1 MLYHA
6 YELTH
11 ATMAPLRAMA
21 EIAQAVNSSPYNP
34 VAYTPMGRSVA
45 AACEVFNRVTRR
57 YGKPQWNI
65 ESTEVAGKTVPVA
78 IETRL
83 CTRFCDLVHFR
94 REMPEGQGADDP
106 RVLIV
111 APLSG
116 HYATLLRGTVE
127 AMLPGHDVY
136 ITDWRDA
143 RMVPLTFGP
152 FGLDDHIDLMLDFMR
167 LLGPDLN
174 VMAVC
179 QPAVS
184 VLAAVALMAAEKDPL
199 QPRSMVLMG
208 GPIDTRVNPTK
219 VNRHAESKELSWF
232 ENSVISRVPF
242 PQAGAMRKVYPGFV
256 QLGGFMAM
264 NLDRHMQAHAGLY
277 NHLVEGD
284 GDSADQHREFY
295 DEYLSVMDLPA
306 EFFLQ
311 TIKTVFKRH
320 ALPRGVMRHRGKL
333 VDASKIRKT
342 ALMTVEGEKDDICG
356 LGQTAAAHDLCVN
369 LAATRKLRHVQ
380 MRAGH
385 YGVFNGRRWKTEIQP
400 RIAEFIRRSRRKGG
414 RQGDTNGA

>member
-11 ATMAPLRAMA
+11 ATLAPLRVMS
-21 EIAQAVNSSPYNP
+21 EFTQHFHSSAFNP
-34 VAYTPMGRSVA
+34 VSYTPYGRSVA

-57 YGKPQWNI
+57 YGKPHWDI
-65 ESTEVAGKTVPVA
+65 ESTTVKGKEVEVF
-78 IETRL
+78 IETQL
-83 CTRFCDLVHFR
+83 CTPFCDLVHFR
-94 REMPEGQGADDP
+94 RDLPAGRIGKDP
-106 RVLIV
+106 KVLIV

-116 HYATLLRGTVE
+116 HYATLLRGTVK
-127 AMLPGHDVY
+127 AMLPEHDVY

-143 RMVPLTFGP
+143 RHVPLSLGEFD
-152 FGLDDHIDLMLDFMR
+152 LDDHIDVMMDFFR
-167 LLGPDLN
+167 YLGPDLT

-184 VLAAVALMAAEKDPL
+184 VLAAVSLMAAEKDPL
-199 QPRSMVLMG
+199 QPRAMVLMG

-219 VNRHAESKELSWF
+219 VNQHAETKDLSWF

-242 PQAGAMRKVYPGFV
+242 PQPGAMRRVYPGFV
-256 QLGGFMAM
+256 QLSGFMTM
-264 NLDRHMQAHAGLY
+264 NLDRHMQAHVGLY

-311 TIKTVFKRH
+311 TIETVFKEH
-320 ALPRGVMRHRGKL
+320 ALPRGFMTHRGVP
-333 VDASKIRKT
+333 VDPGKIRKT
-342 ALMTVEGEKDDICG
+342 ALMTVEGENDDICG
-356 LGQTAAAHDLCVN
+356 HGQTSAAHGLCGGLPDEKKVHH
-369 LAATRKLRHVQ
+369 LQKKV
-380 MRAGH
+380 GH
-385 YGVFNGRRWKTEIQP
+385 YGVFNGKRWKTEIQP
-400 RIAEFIRRSRRKGG
+400 RIAEFIR
-414 RQGDTNGA
+414 DA